1 MYKGKSMDAQNIKD
15 KDIIKNEVKDL
26 WNKHK
31 LLLIIII
38 PCLLIIILALSDNSS
53 DTFEVRFNDEQF
65 NITDSLDDVK
75 SKYKNDYDKEYT
87 SFNIYNDSKKESIQV
102 HYNESEIEAVANSKS
117 KSAVINGISIGD
129 STETMAEKLDID
141 EAWFEDDRITLVCY
155 KDKDIINKIRMNL
168 NDIDPDKMISE
179 VTDTDYMV
187 AIPVSDSKASGV
199 AIWSKDFFIDMMEEE
214 RKADESL
221 EDAESNDYDSDD
233 SYDDSDTYDSDDSY
247 DDDSSYDDS
256 GTYDSDESGNSVTGS
271 GHWGGGIAE

>member
-87 SFNIYNDSKKESIQV
+87 SFNIYNDSKKNQF
-102 HYNESEIEAVANSKS
+102 KF
-117 KSAVINGISIGD
+117 
-129 STETMAEKLDID
+129 TTMSQK
-141 EAWFEDDRITLVCY
+141 
-155 KDKDIINKIRMNL
+155 
-168 NDIDPDKMISE
+168 
-179 VTDTDYMV
+179 
-187 AIPVSDSKASGV
+187 
-199 AIWSKDFFIDMMEEE
+199 
-214 RKADESL
+214 
-221 EDAESNDYDSDD
+221 
-233 SYDDSDTYDSDDSY
+233 
-247 DDDSSYDDS
+247 
-256 GTYDSDESGNSVTGS
+256 
-271 GHWGGGIAE
+271 

>member
-141 EAWFEDDRITLVCY
+141 EAWFE
-155 KDKDIINKIRMNL
+155 
-168 NDIDPDKMISE
+168 E
-179 VTDTDYMV
+179 
-187 AIPVSDSKASGV
+187 
-199 AIWSKDFFIDMMEEE
+199 
-214 RKADESL
+214 
-221 EDAESNDYDSDD
+221 
-233 SYDDSDTYDSDDSY
+233 
-247 DDDSSYDDS
+247 
-256 GTYDSDESGNSVTGS
+256 
-271 GHWGGGIAE
+271 

>member
-141 EAWFEDDRITLVCY
+141 EAWFEDDRITLACY

-247 DDDSSYDDS
+247 DDSSYDDTS
-256 GTYDSDESGNSVTGS
+256 SDDDGEPATATGS